1 MNVGGPMPQQTD
13 QTFNSLF
20 VGSVHLKTLKGK
32 GGGLYIYIYIIQKV
46 LKCFSHFQ
54 LLLRTLN
61 KKTENLQNLFSKLF
75 VKFIYFFNK
84 TFQTQ
89 P

>member
-32 GGGLYIYIYIIQKV
+32 GGGLYIYIYNTKGFKMFFTFSII
-46 LKCFSHFQ
+46 
-54 LLLRTLN
+54 
-61 KKTENLQNLFSKLF
+61 
-75 VKFIYFFNK
+75 VKNTK
-84 TFQTQ
+84 
-89 P
+89 